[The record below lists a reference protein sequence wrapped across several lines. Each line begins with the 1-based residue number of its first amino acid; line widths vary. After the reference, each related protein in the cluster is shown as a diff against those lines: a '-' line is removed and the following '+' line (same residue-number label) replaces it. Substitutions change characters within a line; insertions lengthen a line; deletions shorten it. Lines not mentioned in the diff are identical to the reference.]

1 MSEIGA
7 AGTRAS
13 RRRHA
18 GLRLAGVLSLAL
30 FFVPLVAPFV
40 QVATLVFVVAALRR
54 RGPLD
59 RWTLVVGAGG
69 ALLGLALHLMT
80 QYVWI
85 V

>member
-54 RGPLD
+54 GPLD
-59 RWTLVVGAGG
+59 RWTLVLGAGG